1 MDIARRLSTALYGA
15 TDKGTGLETA
25 DVNDQETL
33 DRLRD
38 DAKKQ
43 ARAQIAND
51 LKKFLRKKNHKHSP
65 PPRRRNTYEA
75 WIAQLHPENATV
87 IDGIV
92 TDVDPRFFSEGSDH
106 RAIWN
111 SQNPEKRV
119 DAIVSLDDKY
129 ARLDRAATLV
139 QRIYR
144 GAHLRRKLRESIFAR
159 RRAAQDA
166 CLQAWQVA
174 CAPLQHR
181 GEAWDR
187 LFSDALPRGRRPSG
201 VVKAAEAEAEAWR
214 HVEATPE
221 RKARFRAESKRMYKF
236 LQGLS
241 KKDVGT
247 IAAAFG
253 FGPKS
258 RRRKRKVVAALF
270 DSARTAPPSA
280 ALLRR
285 ALKPEKAPGPQ
296 RRSTVIGAGSVGGS
310 KGPDALAPPPPG
322 QKSGSDAPGLM
333 RFLSTRKL
341 GECRGKKLW
350 ESADSL

>member
-1 MDIARRLSTALYGA
+1 MDIARRLSSALYGA
-15 TDKGTGLETA
+15 SEKGTGLETA

-33 DRLRD
+33 DKLRD

-51 LKKFLRKKNHKHSP
+51 LKKFLKKKNKHSP
-65 PPRRRNTYEA
+65 PPQRRNTYEA

-87 IDGIV
+87 IDGVV

-111 SQNPEKRV
+111 AQNPEKRV

-129 ARLDRAATLV
+129 ARLDRAATLL

-144 GAHLRRKLRESIFAR
+144 GAHLRRTLRESIFAR

-187 LFSDALPRGRRPSG
+187 LFCDALPRGRRPSG

-214 HVEATPE
+214 NVEATPE
-221 RKARFRAESKRMYKF
+221 CKARFKAESKRMYKF
-236 LQGLS
+236 LQSLD
-241 KKDVGT
+241 KRDVGT
-247 IAAAFG
+247 IASAFG

-285 ALKPEKAPGPQ
+285 ALRPEKPPVPA
-296 RRSTVIGAGSVGGS
+296 RRKTIIGSNGSGDKS
-310 KGPDALAPPPPG
+310 DALAPPDPG
-322 QKSGSDAPGLM
+322 QASASDAAVLRYP
-333 RFLSTRKL
+333 RKL
-341 GECRGKKLW
+341 GEGRGKKLW
-350 ESADSL
+350 ESC

>member
-1 MDIARRLSTALYGA
+1 MDIARRLSSALYGA
-15 TDKGTGLETA
+15 TEKGTGLETA

-33 DRLRD
+33 DKLRD

-43 ARAQIAND
+43 ARAQIAAD
-51 LKKFLRKKNHKHSP
+51 LKKFLKRKNNKHSP
-65 PPRRRNTYEA
+65 PPQRRNTYEA

-87 IDGIV
+87 VDGVV

-187 LFSDALPRGRRPSG
+187 LFCDALPGRRRPSG

-214 HVEATPE
+214 HVDATPE
-221 RKARFRAESKRMYKF
+221 RRARFRAESKRMYKF
-236 LQGLS
+236 LQSLD
-241 KKDVGT
+241 KRDVGV

-285 ALKPEKAPGPQ
+285 ALRPEKPQ
-296 RRSTVIGAGSVGGS
+296 PARRKTIIGSNGSGS
-310 KGPDALAPPPPG
+310 GDACDPLAPPPPG
-322 QKSGSDAPGLM
+322 QASASAGPEF
-333 RFLSTRKL
+333 RYPRKL
-341 GECRGKKLW
+341 GEGRGKKLW
-350 ESADSL
+350 ESC

>member
-1 MDIARRLSTALYGA
+1 MDIARRLSSAIYGDA
-15 TDKGTGLETA
+15 PKSNTGLETA

-51 LKKFLRKKNHKHSP
+51 LKKFLKKKNHKHSP
-65 PPRRRNTYEA
+65 PPQRRNTYEA

-87 IDGIV
+87 VDGIV

-144 GAHLRRKLRESIFAR
+144 GAHLRRILRESIFAR

-187 LFSDALPRGRRPSG
+187 LFCDALPRGRRPSG

-214 HVEATPE
+214 HVDATPE
-221 RKARFRAESKRMYKF
+221 RRARFRAESKRMYKF
-236 LQGLS
+236 LQSLD
-241 KKDVGT
+241 KRDVGT
-247 IAAAFG
+247 IASAFG

-285 ALKPEKAPGPQ
+285 AMTPEKPQ
-296 RRSTVIGAGSVGGS
+296 PARRKTIIGSNGSGS
-310 KGPDALAPPPPG
+310 GDKIDALAPPPPG
-322 QKSGSDAPGLM
+322 QASASDAAVLRYP
-333 RFLSTRKL
+333 RKL
-341 GECRGKKLW
+341 GEGRGKKLW
-350 ESADSL
+350 ESC